1 MLLDWAL
8 RPNQSAEQPDTRAS
22 PSAYGLTGAVGKRR
36 VAEQQQ
42 QQQQPTCFWLHCN
55 ALQNSPAPLGG
66 FEFIRLDAFF
76 YPPSACLSVFHVKHN
91 YPPSVSFSSANV
103 SPINPLA

>member
-42 QQQQPTCFWLHCN
+42 QQQQPTCFWLHCKT
-55 ALQNSPAPLGG
+55 APPRWADFNSS
-66 FEFIRLDAFF
+66 D
-76 YPPSACLSVFHVKHN
+76 
-91 YPPSVSFSSANV
+91 
-103 SPINPLA
+103 